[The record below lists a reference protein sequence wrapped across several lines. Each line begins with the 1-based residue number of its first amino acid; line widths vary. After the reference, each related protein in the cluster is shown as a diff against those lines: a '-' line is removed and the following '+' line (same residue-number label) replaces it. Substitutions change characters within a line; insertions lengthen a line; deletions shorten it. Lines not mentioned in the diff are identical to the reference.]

1 MKKVKIG
8 FNRLKNKHSTFSKAV
23 LISVTGASIIGMAS
37 ARADTTFKFDDD
49 RSITIGAGLRSSF
62 NSVEDAA
69 PSGSARSKDFTM
81 DNMRLYFNAQV
92 YKNIELEFNTERDT
106 ARDEIRVLDAVG
118 KFHFSDLFNVRLGR
132 MVMPLDRNNLNGPFY
147 MNGWDFP
154 IASAWPAIFQGRDD
168 GAVVWGQLGGKGGHF
183 KYYAGA
189 FQGAHGSG
197 AGASNQDSKLAYMG
211 RLSYN
216 FWDPEPGYYTASTYY
231 GAQDTLAIGVAGM
244 QQSDSTG
251 TAAARGDFQGWS
263 ADALMEKKLSNSGV
277 VTLEGAYYDY
287 NLNNKPWDVS
297 GSDFPATQGTGYFAF
312 AGYMFPTKVGIGNF
326 RPNVRIES
334 FDADFA
340 SPIFPAGKMDKWT
353 LGLDYIIKEHNAR
366 LSVLFGETDLA
377 GQDKKNFVRIGLQ
390 LQI

>member
-1 MKKVKIG
+1 MKKAKIG
-8 FNRLKNKHSTFSKAV
+8 FNRLKNKDSIFRKVIIIT
-23 LISVTGASIIGMAS
+23 VTGASIIGIES

-62 NSVEDAA
+62 NSVEDAS
-69 PSGSARSKDFTM
+69 PSGSARSKDFTI

-118 KFHFSDLFNVRLGR
+118 KFHFSDLLNVRLGR
-132 MVMPLDRNNLNGPFY
+132 MVTPLDRTDLSGPYY

-154 IASAWPAIFQGRDD
+154 IAAAWPAKFQGRDD
-168 GAVVWGQLGGKGGHF
+168 GVVAWGQLGGKSGQF
-183 KYYAGA
+183 KYYVGA
-189 FQGAHGSG
+189 FEGAHGP
-197 AGASNQDSKLAYMG
+197 SNQDSKLAYLG

-216 FWDPEPGYYTASTYY
+216 FWDPEPGYYNANTYY

-244 QQSDSTG
+244 QQSDATG
-251 TAAARGDFQGWS
+251 TALDRGDFRGWS
-263 ADALMEKKLSNSGV
+263 VDGLMEKKLSNSGV
-277 VTLEGAYYDY
+277 VTLEGAYFDY
-287 NLNNKPWDVS
+287 NLDNKPWSVS
-297 GSDFPATQGTGYFAF
+297 GDEFPATQGTGYFSY

-326 RPNVRIES
+326 RPNLRIER

-340 SPIFPAGKMDKWT
+340 SPIFSAGKMDKWT

-366 LSVLFGETDLA
+366 LSVLYGETDIP
-377 GQDKKNFVRIGLQ
+377 GQDKKNFVRIGMQ